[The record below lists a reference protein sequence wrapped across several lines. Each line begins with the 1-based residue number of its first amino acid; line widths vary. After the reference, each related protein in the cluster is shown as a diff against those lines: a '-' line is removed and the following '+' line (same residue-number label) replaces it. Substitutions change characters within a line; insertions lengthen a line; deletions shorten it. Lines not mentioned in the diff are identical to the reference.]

1 MGWVGAVAHTQAALG
16 VASSASIITASSSRK
31 HCRTAGPQCGFVSRW
46 GGVQRG
52 LGRARSSAAAERCLV
67 SVAGPT
73 CVCVRVCV
81 YVRVCVCVFLSGCAW
96 HRAFLGYSLQFTHL
110 SLLVLLHVRRR
121 LMLLITQHTHVQTRT
136 THTSNITSRTCIAH
150 TLHVR
155 IASALHKHTRPMHC
169 TAHTHSPHI
178 ARTHSP
184 HMTCTRIASAPHK
197 HTRPMHS
204 TALTHG
210 PHIAR
215 THSPHDMH
223 THSQCTVQTHRC
235 TLFYA
240 WHLCRVGQNHIHT
253 VCIRNYWQE
262 K

>member
-16 VASSASIITASSSRK
+16 VASSIITASSIR
-31 HCRTAGPQCGFVSRW
+31 HCRSAGPQCGFVSRW

-169 TAHTHSPHI
+169 TA
-178 ARTHSP
+178 
-184 HMTCTRIASAPHK
+184 
-197 HTRPMHS
+197 
-204 TALTHG
+204 LTHG